1 MQKTV
6 HLTQDPSASIIKNW
20 AKKHQSTLLLTIAQI
35 IGWAVFYI
43 VWRLV
48 FYWRT
53 FTTIQQ
59 ENVSFF
65 IIFIGTYLFYF
76 MGFKCFYQR
85 KWFYFILFSL
95 TTWITA
101 TLAEYFYLIPT
112 LISHTHPLN
121 PATAEDSYSYVRR
134 NTLTGIVIRDAVI
147 FSLAGFSVLYHD
159 AYRFRK
165 LQKQE
170 LKHMEEMQ
178 SLQFQTNQYMQHEH
192 FAENLLGFFSDNMHD
207 GQLKKSFENAL
218 SLYQYSI
225 IHTSISTVPAKE
237 EVEFSERL
245 YMYYCEKYP
254 SLDINFH
261 ITGEKPSYPILTLV
275 TEPIICNMFKHG
287 ITTKDGK
294 MDILFDFND
303 PAAFK
308 MTCSNKVRPN
318 ASFFNNPQSRGL
330 KLLSARLKNYYGGR
344 AKLDFN
350 VHEQTVT
357 VSLVILV

>member
-6 HLTQDPSASIIKNW
+6 HLTQNPSASSIKNW

-35 IGWAVFYI
+35 IGWAVFF
-43 VWRLV
+43 VLWR
-48 FYWRT
+48 FIFHWRA
-53 FTTIQQ
+53 FTTITQ
-59 ENVSFF
+59 ENHSFLL
-65 IIFIGTYLFYF
+65 ILICTYLFYF
-76 MGFKCFYQR
+76 IGFKWVYCR
-85 KWFYFILFSL
+85 KWFYFIVFSL
-95 TTWITA
+95 LIWIIA
-101 TLAEYFYLIPT
+101 VSLEFFYVIPT
-112 LISHTHPLN
+112 ILSHLSP
-121 PATAEDSYSYVRR
+121 PDPSTAESTYKDVRCQV
-134 NTLTGIVIRDAVI
+134 LTGIAIRDAVI

-303 PAAFK
+303 PAVFK